1 MAIFQERRSGKDRRQ
16 PEGPDR
22 RSGKDR
28 RGNTGSNLELIEQE
42 RFKAWLEENK
52 DS

>member
-1 MAIFQERRSGKDRRQ
+1 MSKFQERRSGHDRRQ
-16 PEGPDR
+16 PDGPDR

-28 RGNTGSNLELIEQE
+28 RGNTGSNLELIEAE
-42 RFKAWLEENK
+42 RFKAWLEEKK